1 MSINNAMEIVTINNQ
16 YQCLSPSLL
25 TNSCPFKRNMFWS
38 GWLIFIDKFDSRI
51 LYWSLPWSVCLSVC
65 HSLIHSLT
73 GKVPNVLLLW
83 RGPRQEIQLSS
94 LLTTALFVPLSAD
107 RSATELSIIRL
118 ASELIAILASELLHL
133 SLREQ
138 AISVHHVWLEIFPV
152 PSFFYNSTIT
162 FTFIGWSSYPT
173 LRIIRLALAPS
184 S

>member
-1 MSINNAMEIVTINNQ
+1 MKT
-16 YQCLSPSLL
+16 
-25 TNSCPFKRNMFWS
+25 
-38 GWLIFIDKFDSRI
+38 LIIS
-51 LYWSLPWSVCLSVC
+51 
-65 HSLIHSLT
+65 
-73 GKVPNVLLLW
+73 LW

-94 LLTTALFVPLSAD
+94 LLNTALVVPLSAD

-152 PSFFYNSTIT
+152 PSFIYNSTIT

-173 LRIIRLALAPS
+173 LRIIRLALAPPPS
-184 S
+184 LSLLCASRQPKFPQHTGGAFIFLSVINIECNCS